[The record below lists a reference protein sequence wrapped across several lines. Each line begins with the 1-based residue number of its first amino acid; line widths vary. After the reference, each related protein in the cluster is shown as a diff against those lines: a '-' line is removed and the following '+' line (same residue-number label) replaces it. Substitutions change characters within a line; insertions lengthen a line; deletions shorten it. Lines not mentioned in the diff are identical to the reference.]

1 MTIPGQVL
9 TSKQRI
15 ILAAHAIIDETGII
29 GLRMQDVADKAD
41 VSVPLIHKY
50 FGDRNG
56 LLAQVLGDKFEEND
70 LARFQRFDDYFSALE
85 KPTIRDLVVMFAF
98 PLTDHSKLRRWTRMQ
113 ILAASVEIPVLRE
126 RLSSLQVNT
135 HRALVEFID
144 RAQLA
149 INDGEIRASSDAL
162 AMIVET
168 YSMGAIMTDLHTEA
182 DLEIPAEDFRKIIQ
196 GMLESAFSPALP
208 PSLD

>member
-1 MTIPGQVL
+1 MTIPGHVL
-9 TSKQRI
+9 SSKQRI
-15 ILAAHAIIDETGII
+15 ELAAHSIIDETGII
-29 GLRMQDVADKAD
+29 GLRMQDVADRAD

-50 FGDRNG
+50 FGDRTG
-56 LLAQVLGDKFEEND
+56 LLAKVLGDKFEEND

-85 KPTIRDLVVMFAF
+85 NPTIRDLVVMFAF
-98 PLTDHSKLRRWTRMQ
+98 PLTDRSKMRRWTRMQ
-113 ILAASVEIPVLRE
+113 ILAASVEIPLLRE
-126 RLSSLQVNT
+126 RLGVLQVNT

-182 DLEIPAEDFRKIIQ
+182 GLQIEAEDFRKLIE
-196 GMLESAFSPALP
+196 GMLESAFSPAVP